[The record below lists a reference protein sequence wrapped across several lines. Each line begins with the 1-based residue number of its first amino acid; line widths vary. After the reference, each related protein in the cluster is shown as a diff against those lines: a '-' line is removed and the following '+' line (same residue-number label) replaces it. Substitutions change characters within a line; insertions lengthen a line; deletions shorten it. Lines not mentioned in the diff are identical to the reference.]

1 MRDSEDATARSWTSI
16 EIHGKQV
23 RISGIE
29 GDYIASTI
37 ANSKMFYEWQLLGA
51 LGEYLKP
58 GDFVVDVGA
67 NIGNHT
73 LYFGAICEA
82 EVLAF
87 EPLTLA
93 ADVLQ
98 LNVEQNF
105 LDDRIEIRRKALGQ
119 FTARAK
125 LSRFNPENVGAS
137 SFALSPEGEYRVSA
151 LDLENIARKVSLIKV
166 DAEGMDVA
174 VLRGAVDL
182 IARDRP
188 ILVCEAATPSEQSA
202 LEQFVSEIGYSFVA
216 QFNATPTYILAPARS
231 PRERAAM
238 ERRNAILRTRTNL
251 ATRDLYYRISLVS
264 NELKAQRTEEDTS
277 VTELRERI
285 AKLESLVES
294 LAKQLGE

>member
-1 MRDSEDATARSWTSI
+1 MRNSEDAIAGSWTSI

-29 GDYIASTI
+29 GDYIATTI

-51 LGEYLKP
+51 LSEYLKP
-58 GDFVVDVGA
+58 GDFVIDVGA

-73 LYFGAICEA
+73 LYFAAICEA

-87 EPLTLA
+87 EPLALA
-93 ADVLQ
+93 AEVLQ
-98 LNVEQNF
+98 MNVEQNF

-125 LSRFNPENVGAS
+125 LSRFNAENVGAS
-137 SFALSPEGEYRVSA
+137 AFALSPDGEYRVSA
-151 LDLENIARKVSLIKV
+151 LDLENIDRKVSLIKV
-166 DAEGMDVA
+166 DAEGMDVS
-174 VLRGAVDL
+174 VLRGAADL

-188 ILVCEAATPSEQSA
+188 ILVCEAATATEQTA

-216 QFNATPTYILAPARS
+216 QFNATPTYILAPART

-238 ERRNAILRTRTNL
+238 ERRNAVLRTRTNL

-264 NELKAQRTEEDTS
+264 NDLKAQRAEEDSS
-277 VTELRERI
+277 VAELRERI
-285 AKLESLVES
+285 GQLEALVEA
-294 LAKQLGE
+294 LERRVE